1 MSDKDVNINVRAK
14 HTDTTKRDI
23 DGVAASSENLGKKTE
38 QAGKKGAE
46 GTDKLTRSAE
56 KSKGAFGS
64 FMTKIGAWALSLA
77 SVAAGIKI
85 VTGVINANKRAIIE
99 HADIAVAQQ
108 QKLLRLQFLGD
119 LFKERPEL
127 RKEVAAYAEF
137 GKRLPEEVADAWY
150 NLRSK
155 GGALSQQQ
163 RDSIMREALEM
174 GRTDL
179 DMPLNTLIDMFTLY
193 AKKTGVEDA
202 NRIQNVL
209 RQTIT
214 EAGGGGADVAAYMT
228 QFLPLGIATGM
239 TGAESA
245 GLWAYATTE
254 EGSAERA
261 TTQLAAV
268 FRGLMG
274 KGTPE
279 GKKILKKAGVTEE
292 MDFFEQLDLLG
303 KEGLSYAEAG
313 QIGEAAGA
321 AMLLSLIQN
330 REAMME
336 AIGKIVAVD
345 RGDIDLTKTKIQEV
359 MGGDEVARIEEDI
372 RGLDIQL
379 RNIKAADINAL
390 RWRKKMR
397 EREMSMRRAGRS
409 EYFIGID
416 RWGYE
421 QAAGLGYSVDWLPS
435 KVEGDPTYTADE
447 QRREREESYHRSR
460 DWWERSFPWIPLRD
474 DPYGEPGKAE
484 AESTPPPAPAESEA
498 EPAITP
504 PPAPADSETEPEITP
519 PPASPDVEADG
530 VIEALW
536 DAFFSAKQARGAA
549 LLKVHELAEDRT
561 EAAHKIYATESST
574 PEKYERNLANWEA
587 SFKAL
592 DEAWDAYIDADK
604 SDPDV
609 LSDPTLLTPAI
620 IAEIERQTEK
630 LTGSLAPADVEA
642 KPEVTPPPAPA
653 EVEAEA
659 AITPPSAPVEVE
671 AEPAITPPPEP
682 VAVEAE
688 PAITPPPEPV
698 GAEAEGQSV
707 SYNDYSDHY
716 DYSINLFP
724 VAGNREDRLIGPRYD
739 QNA

>member
-1 MSDKDVNINVRAK
+1 MADKEVNIHVRAK
-14 HTDTTKRDI
+14 DADTTKRDI
-23 DGVAASSENLGKKTE
+23 DGVGASTENLGKKTE
-38 QAGKKGAE
+38 QAGNKTEQAGKRGAE
-46 GTDKLTRSAE
+46 GTDALTKSTE

-64 FMTKIGAWALSLA
+64 FMTKIGGWVMAL
-77 SVAAGIKI
+77 VGFGAAIKI
-85 VTGVINANKRAIIE
+85 VTGIINANKRALNE
-99 HADIAVAQQ
+99 HADVAVAQQ

-137 GKRLPEEVADAWY
+137 GRRPPEEVADAWY

-279 GKKILKKAGVTEE
+279 GKKILKKAGVREG

-330 REAMME
+330 RGAMME
-336 AIGKIVAVD
+336 AIEKIVAVD

-359 MGGDEVARIEEDI
+359 MGGDEVARLEEDI
-372 RGLDIQL
+372 RGLDIQI
-379 RNIKAADINAL
+379 RNAKGADVNAL
-390 RWRKKMR
+390 RWRKKLR
-397 EREMSMRRAGRS
+397 EREMSMRRAGKS
-409 EYFIGID
+409 EYAIGVD

-421 QAAGLGYSVDWLPS
+421 QGAGAGYSVDWLPS
-435 KVEGDPTYTADE
+435 KVEGDPTYTIEE
-447 QRREREESYHRSR
+447 QQREREDSYQRSR
-460 DWWERSFPWIPLRD
+460 DWWHRNFPWIPLRD
-474 DPYGEPGKAE
+474 DPYAE
-484 AESTPPPAPAESEA
+484 AEAEAGITPPPVPAKVETKAEIVPVPAPAEPESG
-498 EPAITP
+498 PSLTSPYIP
-504 PPAPADSETEPEITP
+504 PPVPAKVDAEPEITP
-519 PPASPDVEADG
+519 PPEPV
-530 VIEALW
+530 
-536 DAFFSAKQARGAA
+536 
-549 LLKVHELAEDRT
+549 
-561 EAAHKIYATESST
+561 
-574 PEKYERNLANWEA
+574 
-587 SFKAL
+587 
-592 DEAWDAYIDADK
+592 
-604 SDPDV
+604 
-609 LSDPTLLTPAI
+609 
-620 IAEIERQTEK
+620 
-630 LTGSLAPADVEA
+630 
-642 KPEVTPPPAPA
+642 PA
-653 EVEAEA
+653 E
-659 AITPPSAPVEVE
+659 P
-671 AEPAITPPPEP
+671 EPEIPPPPEP
-682 VAVEAE
+682 VTVDAE
-688 PAITPPPEPV
+688 PEIPPPAV
-698 GAEAEGQSV
+698 A
-707 SYNDYSDHY
+707 DH
-716 DYSINLFP
+716 DH
-724 VAGNREDRLIGPRYD
+724 DM
-739 QNA
+739 

>member
-1 MSDKDVNINVRAK
+1 MAEKDVNIHVRAK
-14 HTDTTKRDI
+14 DTDATKRDT
-23 DGVAASSENLGKKTE
+23 DGVAASVDNLGKKTE

-46 GTDKLTRSAE
+46 GTDKLTRSTE

-64 FMTKIGAWALSLA
+64 FMAKLGAWAVSLV
-77 SVAAGIKI
+77 SIGAAIKV
-85 VTGVINANKRAIIE
+85 VTGIINANKQALNE

-127 RKEVAAYAEF
+127 RKEVAAYSEF
-137 GKRLPEEVADAWY
+137 GKRPPEEVADAWY

-179 DMPLNTLIDMFTLY
+179 DMPLDTLIDMFTLY
-193 AKKTGVEDA
+193 AKKTGEEDA

-279 GKKILKKAGVTEE
+279 GKKILKKAGVREG

-359 MGGDEVARIEEDI
+359 MGGDEIARLEEEI
-372 RGLDIQL
+372 RELDIQIV
-379 RNIKAADINAL
+379 NTKGADVHAL

-409 EYFIGID
+409 EYSIGID
-416 RWGYE
+416 R
-421 QAAGLGYSVDWLPS
+421 GLSAFFGGSGRDPERVPS
-435 KVEGDPTYTADE
+435 KIIGDPTYTAEEQE
-447 QRREREESYHRSR
+447 QRWELEQQLMNREV
-460 DWWERSFPWIPLRD
+460 
-474 DPYGEPGKAE
+474 
-484 AESTPPPAPAESEA
+484 PAG
-498 EPAITP
+498 
-504 PPAPADSETEPEITP
+504 D
-519 PPASPDVEADG
+519 
-530 VIEALW
+530 
-536 DAFFSAKQARGAA
+536 
-549 LLKVHELAEDRT
+549 
-561 EAAHKIYATESST
+561 
-574 PEKYERNLANWEA
+574 
-587 SFKAL
+587 
-592 DEAWDAYIDADK
+592 
-604 SDPDV
+604 
-609 LSDPTLLTPAI
+609 LS
-620 IAEIERQTEK
+620 
-630 LTGSLAPADVEA
+630 
-642 KPEVTPPPAPA
+642 
-653 EVEAEA
+653 
-659 AITPPSAPVEVE
+659 
-671 AEPAITPPPEP
+671 
-682 VAVEAE
+682 
-688 PAITPPPEPV
+688 
-698 GAEAEGQSV
+698 EGQSRV
-707 SYNDYSDHY
+707 INYNDYH
-716 DYSINLFP
+716 DYSINLSP
-724 VAGNREDRLIGPRYD
+724 VAGNREDRMIGPRYD
-739 QNA
+739 MYA